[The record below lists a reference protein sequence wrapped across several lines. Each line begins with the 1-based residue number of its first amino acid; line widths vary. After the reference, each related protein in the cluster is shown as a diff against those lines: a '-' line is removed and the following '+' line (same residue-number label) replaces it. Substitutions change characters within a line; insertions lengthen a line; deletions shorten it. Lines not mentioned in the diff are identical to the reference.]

1 MRNHP
6 SRSVSVAAA
15 FAATLWAFLLL
26 PPQQSAWS
34 GADIPPW
41 LGALDRMPLY
51 DGIRLWLQ
59 AIGQQDFY
67 LAFGAAASVSFVLV
81 WFATGP
87 ILAEFGRL
95 GRVLGALVLLTAP
108 ITALSYLN
116 HPQDAPLHGLWGAE
130 AFMLIFIGVLALVV
144 AIFARRGSG
153 VPVWERVLLGL
164 TLPILVASTFL
175 FTYWPHGTLVGFGLQ
190 AAALAAW
197 GKRAPSTEP
206 SPAGAALRAA

>member
-1 MRNHP
+1 MGNHP
-6 SRSVSVAAA
+6 SRPVSVAAA
-15 FAATLWAFLLL
+15 VAASLWAFLLL
-26 PPQQSAWS
+26 PPQQAAWS
-34 GADIPPW
+34 GDDIPPW
-41 LGALDRMPLY
+41 LGVLDRMPFY

-87 ILAEFGRL
+87 VFAELGRL
-95 GRVLGALVLLTAP
+95 GRVLGALVLITAP

-116 HPQDAPLHGLWGAE
+116 HSTDAPLHGLWGAE
-130 AFMLIFIGVLALVV
+130 AFMLIFIGMLALVT

-175 FTYWPHGTLVGFGLQ
+175 FTYWPHGSLVGLGLQ

-197 GKRAPSTEP
+197 GKRAPSPEP